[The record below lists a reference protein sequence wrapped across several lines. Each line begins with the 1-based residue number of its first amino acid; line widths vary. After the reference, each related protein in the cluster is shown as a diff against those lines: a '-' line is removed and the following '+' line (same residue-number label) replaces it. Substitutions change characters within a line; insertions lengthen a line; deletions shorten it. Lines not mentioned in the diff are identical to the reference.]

1 MRRMTFA
8 SSLADLLSE
17 CFVLQDEATE
27 RWHSEEPAAPEPPDC
42 AGDVSDAL
50 PGVVPE
56 KLANAL
62 RALVLDQHLR
72 NFRLWHVE
80 DEARRRDVDD
90 AVIAGCKRRIDALN
104 QERNDR
110 MERVDACLVALLR
123 PLLPVA
129 GSEAYNTE
137 SPGMAIDRLSI
148 LSLKIWHM
156 AEQTRREDAGPEHI
170 AACREKLAVLHR
182 QRRDLAAAVQG
193 LMTEYLAGSKRPRVY
208 FQFKMYNDPNLNPQ
222 LYAPRG

>member
-1 MRRMTFA
+1 MTFA
-8 SSLADLLSE
+8 SPLAALLAD
-17 CFVLQDEATE
+17 CFALQDEATA
-27 RWHSEEPAAPEPPDC
+27 RWHTEEPAAPEPP
-42 AGDVSDAL
+42 AGAQSAPDGLPDV
-50 PGVVPE
+50 
-56 KLANAL
+56 L

-80 DEARRRDVDD
+80 DMARRRDVDD
-90 AVIAGCKRRIDALN
+90 AVIADCKRRIDALN

-110 MERVDACLVALLR
+110 MERVDACLVDLLR
-123 PLLPVA
+123 PLLPGA
-129 GSEAYNTE
+129 GTGPETGREAYNTE

-156 AEQTRREDAGPEHI
+156 AEQTERADASPEHI
-170 AACREKLAVLHR
+170 AACRDKLAVLRR
-182 QRRDLAAAVQG
+182 QREDLAAAVQD
-193 LMTEYLAGSKRPRVY
+193 LMAEYLAGSKRPRVY

>member
-1 MRRMTFA
+1 MTFA
-8 SSLADLLSE
+8 SPLAALLAD
-17 CFVLQDEATE
+17 CFALQDEATA
-27 RWHSEEPAAPEPPDC
+27 RWHTEDPAAPEPP
-42 AGDVSDAL
+42 AGPQSAPDGMPGSL
-50 PGVVPE
+50 PDT
-56 KLANAL
+56 L

-80 DEARRRDVDD
+80 DMARRRDVDD
-90 AVIAGCKRRIDALN
+90 SVIADCKRRIDALN

-110 MERVDACLVALLR
+110 MERVDACLVDLLR
-123 PLLPVA
+123 PLLPDTGA
-129 GSEAYNTE
+129 GTEAYNTE

-156 AEQTRREDAGPEHI
+156 AEQTQRADASREHI
-170 AACREKLAVLHR
+170 AACREKLAVLRR
-182 QRRDLAAAVQG
+182 QREDLAAAVQA
-193 LMTEYLAGSKRPRVY
+193 LMAEYLAGSKRPRVY